1 VIAQTPAYGFER
13 SAPAG
18 LGWVP
23 LPLLRLPEFLLG
35 VSLGVLCTRG
45 RLLILGRAPVLPAI
59 IFAALGCL
67 AVVPNATVPGPF
79 GVLMGLLIAS
89 VFWSAGSRI
98 RRLLSTRLV
107 VLLGGASYSLYLLQE
122 PAHDLFTSVFDGGTK
137 LTLIGYYPMVTLLA
151 IVTFILVEEPAREMI
166 RHFFGMRSSA
176 GAKIIDRIAI
186 AGSEV
191 DGLEIDAQPTG
202 GAPQAGGAAVV
213 AHHDQER
220 FGASRESPH
229 GPPAV

>member
-1 VIAQTPAYGFER
+1 MVL
-13 SAPAG
+13 SAPRRP
-18 LGWVP
+18 GWVP

-45 RLLILGRAPVLPAI
+45 RLQIFGRAPVLPAI
-59 IFAALGCL
+59 TLAAFGCL
-67 AVVPNATVPGPF
+67 AVVPNTTVPGPF

-89 VFWSAGSRI
+89 VFWSAESRI
-98 RRLLSTRLV
+98 RRLLSTQLA

-137 LTLIGYYPMVTLLA
+137 LIVIAYYPMVTLLA
-151 IVTFILVEEPAREMI
+151 IVTFVLVEEPAREMI

-176 GAKIIDRIAI
+176 GAEIMQRIAT

-191 DGLEIDAQPTG
+191 DRLEISAQPRG
-202 GAPQAGGAAVV
+202 GAPQAGGAAAV
-213 AHHDQER
+213 ARLDQER
-220 FGASRESPH
+220 FGASRESPP
-229 GPPAV
+229 GPSAG